1 MISKLSKVQTNLYT
15 HHKIYPNDPAYNLSF
30 CYKIKGDVD
39 IQKLKSVLEFVINDN
54 AIFKTNIVEY
64 EEGPMQEFDKSREYT
79 IEIINLPEKYTEK
92 ECDLQVATYVSQQ
105 NKESINIFKWPLY
118 DTKLFCS
125 SHNFYYLTINVDHI
139 ISDGYSYFHF
149 LNNIMSLYNDE
160 TDFDTYLAQK
170 ENTSYF
176 DFVNYQQ
183 DSKKT
188 EKAIQ
193 FFKKEFAGFNG
204 LELKEINELRNDQGK
219 LVGESTRF
227 ILDEDAS
234 NKVQSYI
241 KKYEITDFSFFT
253 SIYTVFL
260 HKLTSQK
267 EIVIGIPVANR
278 PRKEF
283 KNVMGY
289 FVNTLPLAI
298 NFEGISTFEELN
310 SLIKKKV
317 ISLIRHQDFDF
328 NRHIPSIFQKQNI
341 PSFNNVFTF
350 YKQPLSFE
358 LKNCQVTSMPVQIEN
373 LKFPFTCNVESHDKH
388 YVINAEYNSFFRNVP
403 IKEIFEHLVNQI
415 SASESNCINE
425 LTLFSNDKVIEISKK
440 TNEQNL
446 FHTEDTIIDFFEKKV
461 KEFPNHIAVSYNQE
475 EWTYE
480 QLNKRSNQIAHYLNS
495 NLSHETKMVA
505 ISLERSNQ
513 LIATIIGILKTGRTY
528 IPIDF
533 SCPSERMEYI
543 LNDLN
548 DSVLLTTK
556 LFEDKVLNSSIQK
569 ILVEEIEF
577 EINKQPTTNPLT
589 IYNNS
594 NIAYIIYTSGSTGNP
609 KGVMVTHYNVLRLFL
624 ATDSQFQ
631 FNETDCWA
639 LFHSYGFDFSI
650 WEIFGA
656 LLYGGKL
663 VIVPEWITKVPDEFY
678 NLLLMEKVTVLNQTP
693 SYFKHLIKED
703 QEYNGT
709 KKLSLRYIIFGGEAL
724 FFEMLRPWFE
734 KYGDKYPKVIN
745 MYGITETTVHV
756 TYYEVTMKD
765 LNQQAGSVIGKTIS
779 DLNLYIV
786 NNKMQMQPIGVPG
799 EIVIGGHGVTKGY
812 YQKEQLTNEKFIETS
827 IDLTKKEIIYKSG
840 DLGKILPNGEIEY
853 LGRMDKQIQLR
864 GYRIELGEIETI
876 INQHPLYQDSVVT
889 LHKFSE
895 DDQRL
900 IAYIIVK
907 PNAVHEL
914 VRLKEY
920 LKAKLPEY
928 MIPSLFIVIDKK
940 PLTINGKVDYKA
952 LPNPISSKVSIQ
964 PLKAEDEI
972 EHSILKIWK
981 DILKT
986 DFIGLDDNFFDVGGT
1001 SLHVAEIYYKLI
1013 EKFNIKGLSMVDLFE
1028 YPTISKLSMYIKQNI
1043 NEGAKAQ
1050 EQSRGHKRKEALLK
1064 RRG

>member
-193 FFKKEFAGFNG
+193 FFKKELAGFNG

-440 TNEQNL
+440 QMNRIY
-446 FHTEDTIIDFFEKKV
+446 F
-461 KEFPNHIAVSYNQE
+461 
-475 EWTYE
+475 
-480 QLNKRSNQIAHYLNS
+480 
-495 NLSHETKMVA
+495 
-505 ISLERSNQ
+505 
-513 LIATIIGILKTGRTY
+513 
-528 IPIDF
+528 
-533 SCPSERMEYI
+533 
-543 LNDLN
+543 
-548 DSVLLTTK
+548 
-556 LFEDKVLNSSIQK
+556 IQK
-569 ILVEEIEF
+569 I
-577 EINKQPTTNPLT
+577 Q
-589 IYNNS
+589 
-594 NIAYIIYTSGSTGNP
+594 
-609 KGVMVTHYNVLRLFL
+609 
-624 ATDSQFQ
+624 
-631 FNETDCWA
+631 
-639 LFHSYGFDFSI
+639 
-650 WEIFGA
+650 
-656 LLYGGKL
+656 
-663 VIVPEWITKVPDEFY
+663 
-678 NLLLMEKVTVLNQTP
+678 
-693 SYFKHLIKED
+693 
-703 QEYNGT
+703 
-709 KKLSLRYIIFGGEAL
+709 
-724 FFEMLRPWFE
+724 
-734 KYGDKYPKVIN
+734 
-745 MYGITETTVHV
+745 
-756 TYYEVTMKD
+756 
-765 LNQQAGSVIGKTIS
+765 
-779 DLNLYIV
+779 
-786 NNKMQMQPIGVPG
+786 
-799 EIVIGGHGVTKGY
+799 
-812 YQKEQLTNEKFIETS
+812 
-827 IDLTKKEIIYKSG
+827 
-840 DLGKILPNGEIEY
+840 
-853 LGRMDKQIQLR
+853 
-864 GYRIELGEIETI
+864 
-876 INQHPLYQDSVVT
+876 
-889 LHKFSE
+889 
-895 DDQRL
+895 
-900 IAYIIVK
+900 
-907 PNAVHEL
+907 
-914 VRLKEY
+914 
-920 LKAKLPEY
+920 
-928 MIPSLFIVIDKK
+928 
-940 PLTINGKVDYKA
+940 
-952 LPNPISSKVSIQ
+952 
-964 PLKAEDEI
+964 
-972 EHSILKIWK
+972 
-981 DILKT
+981 
-986 DFIGLDDNFFDVGGT
+986 
-1001 SLHVAEIYYKLI
+1001 
-1013 EKFNIKGLSMVDLFE
+1013 
-1028 YPTISKLSMYIKQNI
+1028 
-1043 NEGAKAQ
+1043 
-1050 EQSRGHKRKEALLK
+1050 
-1064 RRG
+1064 